1 MSPTNEP
8 TKRKVEINDLYRFRL
23 LSDPQVSPDGHMV
36 AYVQTRLRKKKNDY
50 ASNIWLVPADGS
62 REPMKF
68 TGSSKRDMSPKW
80 SPKGD
85 QIAFISTRS
94 GKPQLWV
101 IYTGG
106 GTATLSTKLLWSFV
120 QVLTE
125 RLRKTTADLSGA
137 RLEAQAEDLSAEALF
152 EEAASASAIPQ
163 PPPAVEKDKPA
174 EKKPAEAKPN

>member
-1 MSPTNEP
+1 MSPSNQSPSPPGRTRREVEP
-8 TKRKVEINDLYRFRL
+8 DDLYRFRL
-23 LSDPQVSPDGHMV
+23 LSEPQVSPDGRMV

-62 REPMKF
+62 REPVKF

-80 SPKGD
+80 SPKGN

-106 GTATLSTKLLWSFV
+106 GEAR
-120 QVLTE
+120 QLT
-125 RLRKTTADLSGA
+125 RLKRG
-137 RLEAQAEDLSAEALF
+137 
-152 EEAASASAIPQ
+152 
-163 PPPAVEKDKPA
+163 
-174 EKKPAEAKPN
+174 